1 MWQLGRGKAGAAKP
15 APRKVNVQAGFTG
28 PDLLLAWLVQNPALL
43 PYVEEQVMVLEH
55 PQPERSAVQATLL
68 KVVHEQGVE
77 TENLH
82 HHLRE
87 VGLWEVATVLLELA
101 AMEAPAD
108 QTIEG
113 LKTRWLALFDEIHAK
128 QRRAKLAPQGE
139 LDMDGMKEFWA
150 KAKSLTK

>member
-1 MWQLGRGKAGAAKP
+1 MKAEA
-15 APRKVNVQAGFTG
+15 RKMTPQATFTG

-43 PYVEEQVMVLEH
+43 PYVEEQVLVLEH
-55 PQPERSAVQATLL
+55 PQPERSAVQKVLL

-101 AMEAPAD
+101 AMEHSTD
-108 QTIEG
+108 QSIEG
-113 LKTRWLALFDEIHAK
+113 LKTRWLALFDEVHAK
-128 QRRAKLAPQGE
+128 QRRAKLAPKGE
-139 LDMDGMKEFWA
+139 LSTESIKEFWA
-150 KAKSLTK
+150 KAKNLTK